1 MYGEDKSSQHLNL
14 SAVDSAILSFSIL
27 QLAQICPA
35 LKKGVNAEI
44 LSYIPTLSLDSI
56 DDSLYLSVH
65 QTRAHCIVGPG
76 HQLTI

>member
-14 SAVDSAILSFSIL
+14 SAVDSAILSFSLL

-56 DDSLYLSVH
+56 VH